1 MGMEVE
7 NMAIS
12 LSAAEAAGVAALGA
26 GVADALA
33 GAPLVTC
40 ILVGLAA
47 LATVLGYSGVQ
58 AALPKSA

>member
-1 MGMEVE
+1 
-7 NMAIS
+7 MAIS